1 MELIDLQN
9 EINRK
14 QSLKYIDKVVEILC
28 EDYDA
33 KKNLYMGRDE
43 FGKMAYFA
51 SEANLVGEFVN
62 VKITKTGGMSL
73 LGELVTD

>member
-1 MELIDLQN
+1 
-9 EINRK
+9 
-14 QSLKYIDKVVEILC
+14 
-28 EDYDA
+28 
-33 KKNLYMGRDE
+33 MGRDE

-73 LGELVTD
+73 LGELLTD